1 MRVVSAVVTA
11 VAMAFALSG
20 CVVVRT
26 AAHVTGTVVSTT
38 VDVTGAV
45 VGGTARAVTGGG
57 HRDAD
62 EKKKEKSDD

>member
-45 VGGTARAVTGGG
+45 VGGTARAVTGGN
-57 HRDAD
+57 RNSD